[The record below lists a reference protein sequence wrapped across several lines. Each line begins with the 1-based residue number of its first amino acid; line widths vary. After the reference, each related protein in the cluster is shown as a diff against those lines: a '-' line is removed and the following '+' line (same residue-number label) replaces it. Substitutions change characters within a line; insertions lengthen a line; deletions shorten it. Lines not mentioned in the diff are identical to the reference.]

1 MEPELHELVGAWPTD
16 NFRTAPSLTAA
27 LKPQLTI
34 PITFEYT
41 NGTVGKIFARDDM
54 STMTLNIYRGILNVL
69 QLNVRDDSVYELQE
83 VRQTAL
89 IMCTVHHWKCELTH
103 DNGLTFIRREF
114 RVCARPS
121 TPSTKT

>member
-1 MEPELHELVGAWPTD
+1 MEPELHESLGVWPRD
-16 NFRTAPSLTAA
+16 NFSKAPSLTAA

-69 QLNVRDDSVYELQE
+69 QLNIRDESVYELQE

-89 IMCTVHHWKCELTH
+89 IVCTVHRRKCKLTH
-103 DNGLTFIRREF
+103 DNIT
-114 RVCARPS
+114 V
-121 TPSTKT
+121 